1 MLHFSNVAHRFR
13 TLLRQ
18 PVDNPLPSPD
28 VRMNAAEALARSEER
43 LRLAMEA
50 TALGT
55 FEWDIAT
62 DAVKCSPRV
71 KRQFGFMS
79 DEALTLESVISRI
92 HPDDRDAVRAT
103 IRDAMQAD
111 SSHTYAGEF
120 RTLLPDGSSAWIDA
134 RGAVLFS
141 NMNTRPQ
148 VMIGIVLDITERKTI
163 ELSLHRS
170 AADLGSANRMKDEF
184 LATLAHKLRNPLT
197 PIRNG
202 LEILALTGFA
212 DPTQRRAC
220 DLMGRQL
227 RYLVHLVDELLDA
240 SLINQGTLSL
250 NKELVTLQGLVRN
263 AVDLVRP
270 QIENSRHEL
279 QLDLPE
285 QIVAIE
291 ADPPRLSQAIANVLE
306 SSARYTAPGGRI
318 IVRLRAERNG
328 AALEIIDSGPGLDPQ
343 LLPRL
348 FDMFG
353 TVRAGNS
360 HVSQG
365 LGIGLALTKAIV
377 EMHGGSIQGM
387 SAGGGLGSLFR
398 IWLPTLSLEALT
410 TEPGNGP
417 HVAQLPRRKV
427 LIVDDDADSAESSI
441 ALLQLMGQDVLH
453 AGDETSALEAARTFE
468 PDMIFAAIS
477 TPALDEMQA
486 PRGVRPAPMPA
497 SAAALKRVL
506 NDPALARRRA

>member
-1 MLHFSNVAHRFR
+1 MLHFSDVAHRFR
-13 TLLRQ
+13 TLLR
-18 PVDNPLPSPD
+18 NPETGN
-28 VRMNAAEALARSEER
+28 VRSSDARMIAAEALAKSEER

-55 FEWDIAT
+55 FEWDIAS
-62 DAVKCSPRV
+62 DAVKCSPSV
-71 KRQFGFMS
+71 KRQFGFDS
-79 DEALTLESVISRI
+79 DEPLTLESVVSRI
-92 HPDDRDAVRAT
+92 HPDHRDAVRAT

-141 NMNTRPQ
+141 SLNTRPQ
-148 VMIGIVLDITERKTI
+148 SMIGIVLDITERKKA
-163 ELSLHRS
+163 ELNLHRS
-170 AADLGSANRMKDEF
+170 AADLGTANRMKDDF

-227 RYLVHLVDELLDA
+227 RHLMHLVDELLDA

-270 QIENSRHEL
+270 QIEESRHDL
-279 QLDLPE
+279 KLDLPT
-285 QIVAIE
+285 QIIAVE
-291 ADPPRLSQAIANVLE
+291 ADPPRISQAIANVLE
-306 SSARYTAPGGRI
+306 NAVRYTPPGGRI

-328 AALEIIDSGPGLDPQ
+328 AALEVLDNGPGLGPE
-343 LLPRL
+343 LLPRV

-353 TVRAGNS
+353 TTRPGNS
-360 HVSQG
+360 HAQG

-377 EMHGGSIQGM
+377 EMHGGTIQGA
-387 SAGGGLGSLFR
+387 SAGAGLGTVFR
-398 IWLPTLSLEALT
+398 IWLPTLSLETLR
-410 TEPGNGP
+410 TEPSNGFHSAP
-417 HVAQLPRRKV
+417 LPRRKV

-441 ALLQLMGQDVLH
+441 ALLRLMGQDVQH
-453 AGDETSALEAARTFE
+453 AGDDASAVDAAAYFE
-468 PDMIFAAIS
+468 PDVIFAAVS
-477 TPALDEMQA
+477 TPALEDAQSA
-486 PRGVRPAPMPA
+486 RGVRPGPMPS
-497 SAAALKRVL
+497 SAAALKRIL
-506 NDPALARRRA
+506 HDPALARRRN

>member
-1 MLHFSNVAHRFR
+1 MI
-13 TLLRQ
+13 
-18 PVDNPLPSPD
+18 
-28 VRMNAAEALARSEER
+28 AAEALARSEER

-62 DAVKCSPRV
+62 DAVMCSPSV
-71 KRQFGFMS
+71 KRQFGFHS
-79 DEALTLESVISRI
+79 DEPLTLESVVSRI
-92 HPDDRDAVRAT
+92 HPDHREAVRAT
-103 IRDAMQAD
+103 IRAAMEAD
-111 SSHTYAGEF
+111 SSHTYSGEF

-141 NMNTRPQ
+141 ALNTRPQ
-148 VMIGIVLDITERKTI
+148 CMIGIVLDITERKKM

-170 AADLGSANRMKDEF
+170 ATDLGTANRMKDEF

-227 RYLVHLVDELLDA
+227 RHLVHLVDELLDA

-270 QIENSRHEL
+270 QIESARHEL
-279 QLDLPE
+279 RLDLPT

-306 SSARYTAPGGRI
+306 NSVRYTPPGGLV
-318 IVRLRAERNG
+318 IVRLRVERDG
-328 AALEIIDSGPGLDPQ
+328 AALEILDNGPGLDSE
-343 LLPRL
+343 LFPRL
-348 FDMFG
+348 FEMFG
-353 TVRAGNS
+353 TTRNGAA
-360 HVSQG
+360 QAPG
-365 LGIGLALTKAIV
+365 LGIGLALTRAIV
-377 EMHGGSIQGM
+377 EMHGGSIQGT
-387 SAGGGLGSLFR
+387 SAGAGLGSVFR
-398 IWLPTLSLEALT
+398 IWLPILSLETLT
-410 TEPGNGP
+410 TEPGNGLHAAP
-417 HVAQLPRRKV
+417 LPRRKV

-441 ALLQLMGQDVLH
+441 ALLQLMGQEVLH
-453 AGDETSALEAARTFE
+453 AGDDASAVEAAAAFE
-468 PDMIFAAIS
+468 PDVIFSAIS
-477 TPALDEMQA
+477 TPALDDSQFA
-486 PRGVRPAPMPA
+486 RGLRPVPMPT
-497 SAAALKRVL
+497 SAATLKKIL
-506 NDPALARRRA
+506 NDPALARRRN

>member
-13 TLLRQ
+13 TLLRH
-18 PVDNPLPSPD
+18 PAEHSALATDTPM
-28 VRMNAAEALARSEER
+28 RAAEALAQSEER

-62 DAVKCSPRV
+62 DAVKCSPSV
-71 KRQFGFMS
+71 KRQFGFSS
-79 DEALTLESVISRI
+79 DEPLTLESVVSRI
-92 HPDDRDAVRAT
+92 HPDHREAVRAT
-103 IRDAMQAD
+103 IREAMQAEG
-111 SSHTYAGEF
+111 SHTYAGEF
-120 RTLLPDGSSAWIDA
+120 RTLLPDGSSAWIEA

-141 NMNTRPQ
+141 HLNTRPQ
-148 VMIGIVLDITERKTI
+148 CLIGIVLDITERKRM
-163 ELSLHRS
+163 ELNLHRS
-170 AADLGSANRMKDEF
+170 AADLSTANRMKDEF

-227 RYLVHLVDELLDA
+227 RHLMHLVDELLDA

-270 QIENSRHEL
+270 QIEASRHEL
-279 QLDLPE
+279 KLDLPTR
-285 QIVAIE
+285 IIAVE

-306 SSARYTAPGGRI
+306 NGARYTPPGGRI

-328 AALEIIDSGPGLDPQ
+328 AALEILDNGPGLQPE
-343 LLPRL
+343 LFPRL

-353 TVRAGNS
+353 TARLGSS
-360 HVSQG
+360 HAQG
-365 LGIGLALTKAIV
+365 LGIGLALTRAIV
-377 EMHGGSIQGM
+377 EMHGGSIQGT
-387 SAGGGLGSLFR
+387 SAGAGLGTVFR

-410 TEPGNGP
+410 TEPSNGHHAAP
-417 HVAQLPRRKV
+417 LPRRKV

-453 AGDETSALEAARTFE
+453 AGDDRSAVEAAANFE
-468 PDMIFAAIS
+468 PDVIFAAIS
-477 TPALDEMQA
+477 TPALDESQA
-486 PRGVRPAPMPA
+486 RRGVRSVPMPS
-497 SAAALKRVL
+497 SAVTLKRIL
-506 NDPALARRRA
+506 HDPALARRRS

>member
-1 MLHFSNVAHRFR
+1 MLHFSDVAHRFR
-13 TLLRQ
+13 TLLR
-18 PVDNPLPSPD
+18 PPANPSAPPSD
-28 VRMNAAEALARSEER
+28 TRMRAAEALARSEER

-55 FEWDIAT
+55 FEWEIAT
-62 DAVKCSPRV
+62 DAVKCSPSV
-71 KRQFGFMS
+71 KRQFGFKS
-79 DEALTLESVISRI
+79 DEPLTLESVLSRI
-92 HPDDRDAVRAT
+92 HPDDREAVRAT
-103 IRDAMQAD
+103 IRVAMQAD

-134 RGAVLFS
+134 RGAVLFG
-141 NMNTRPQ
+141 NLNTRPQ
-148 VMIGIVLDITERKTI
+148 CMIGIVLDITERKKI
-163 ELSLHRS
+163 ELNLHRS

-227 RYLVHLVDELLDA
+227 RHLMHLVDELLDA

-270 QIENSRHEL
+270 QIEASRHEL
-279 QLDLPE
+279 KLDLPA
-285 QIVAIE
+285 QIIAVE

-306 SSARYTAPGGRI
+306 NGVRYTPPGGRI
-318 IVRLRAERNG
+318 ILRLRAEQHG
-328 AALEIIDSGPGLDPQ
+328 AALEILDNGPGIEPELF
-343 LLPRL
+343 PRL

-353 TVRAGNS
+353 TTRGGNS
-360 HVSQG
+360 HAQG
-365 LGIGLALTKAIV
+365 LGIGLALTRAIV
-377 EMHGGSIQGM
+377 EMHGGSIQGG
-387 SAGGGLGSLFR
+387 SAGAGIGSVFR
-398 IWLPTLSLEALT
+398 IWLPTLSLEALR
-410 TEPGNGP
+410 TEPSNGLHAAP
-417 HVAQLPRRKV
+417 LPRRKV

-441 ALLQLMGQDVLH
+441 ALLQLMGQEVLH
-453 AGDETSALEAARTFE
+453 AGDDLSATEAARAFE
-468 PDMIFAAIS
+468 PHVIFATIS
-477 TPALDEMQA
+477 TPALDEAQSA
-486 PRGVRPAPMPA
+486 RGVRPGPMPINAA
-497 SAAALKRVL
+497 SLKRIL
-506 NDPALARRRA
+506 HDPAYARRRN

>member
-1 MLHFSNVAHRFR
+1 MLHFSDVAHRVR

-18 PVDNPLPSPD
+18 PHSSIPETDA
-28 VRMNAAEALARSEER
+28 RMHAAEALARSEER

-62 DAVKCSPRV
+62 DEVKCSPSV
-71 KRQFGFMS
+71 KRQFGFGT

-92 HPDDRDAVRAT
+92 HPEHREAVRAT

-134 RGAVLFS
+134 RGAVLFG
-141 NMNTRPQ
+141 NLNTRPQ
-148 VMIGIVLDITERKTI
+148 VMIGIVLDITERKKM
-163 ELSLHRS
+163 ELTLHRS
-170 AADLGSANRMKDEF
+170 TADLVTANRMKDEF
-184 LATLAHKLRNPLT
+184 LSTLAHKLRNPLT

-227 RYLVHLVDELLDA
+227 RHLMHLVDELLDA

-270 QIENSRHEL
+270 QLETSRHEL
-279 QLDLPE
+279 KLDLPA
-285 QIVAIE
+285 QIIAVE

-306 SSARYTAPGGRI
+306 NGVRYTPPGGRI
-318 IVRLRAERNG
+318 IVRLRAEREG
-328 AALEIIDSGPGLDPQ
+328 AALEILDNGPGLDPE

-353 TVRAGNS
+353 TSRTTTPA
-360 HVSQG
+360 QG
-365 LGIGLALTKAIV
+365 LGIGLALTRAIV
-377 EMHGGSIQGM
+377 EMHGGCIQGT
-387 SAGGGLGSLFR
+387 SAGAGLGCVFR
-398 IWLPTLSLEALT
+398 IWLPTLSLETLT
-410 TEPGNGP
+410 TESGDGLHAAP
-417 HVAQLPRRKV
+417 LPRRKV

-441 ALLQLMGQDVLH
+441 ALLQLMGQEVRH
-453 AGDETSALEAARTFE
+453 AGDDRSAVEAARLFE
-468 PDMIFAAIS
+468 PDVIFASIS
-477 TPALDEMQA
+477 TPGLDEAQA
-486 PRGVRPAPMPA
+486 PRGVRPAPMPS
-497 SAAALKRVL
+497 SATTLKRAL
-506 NDPALARRRA
+506 HDPALARRRN